1 MIGSMLHRVIIK
13 TQSKS
18 SDGRGGTTST
28 ISTVKT
34 IFADVEPLSGRRL
47 QQYGQTFQGNAYLIT
62 ARWRSVDTVTN
73 VNHKLEWNSRTL
85 IIHSIINKDNRKKY
99 AEIICEEKK

>member
-1 MIGSMLHRVIIK
+1 MIGKLIHRVVIK
-13 TQSKS
+13 SQTKS

-34 IFADVEPLSGRRL
+34 IFANVKPLSERKL
-47 QQYGQTFQGNAYLIT
+47 HQYGQTFQGNAYLIT
-62 ARWRSVDTVTN
+62 ARWLSVDTVTN
-73 VNHKLEWNSRTL
+73 VNHKLEWDGRTL

>member
-1 MIGSMLHRVIIK
+1 MIGKMIHRISIK
-13 TQSKS
+13 SIAKV
-18 SDGRGGTTST
+18 SDGRGGTTA
-28 ISTVKT
+28 TVSQVKD
-34 IFADVEPLSGRRL
+34 IFANVEPLSGRRL

-62 ARWRSVDTVTN
+62 ARWLSVDTVTN
-73 VNHKLEWNSRTL
+73 VNHKLEWDSRTL